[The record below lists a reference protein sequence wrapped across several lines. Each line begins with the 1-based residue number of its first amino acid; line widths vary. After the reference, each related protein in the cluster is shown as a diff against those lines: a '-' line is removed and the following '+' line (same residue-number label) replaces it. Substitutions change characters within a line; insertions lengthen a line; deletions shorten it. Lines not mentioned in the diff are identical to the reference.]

1 MIDSLHLELA
11 PIVLFTYNRPRHTEQ
26 TLNALMQNKLAS
38 ESTLYIYCDGPRK
51 NANEADLEKIQNVRK
66 IIKKENW
73 CKTVNII
80 ESVKN
85 QGLATSI
92 RTGVTD
98 IVKKH
103 GKVIVME
110 DDLLTS
116 SAFLTYM
123 NKALNYYETRKS
135 VFSISAYCLPPNKFQ
150 IPDDYNYD
158 VFVGLRNSSWGW
170 ATWSDRWQQVDWD
183 VAVFNEIKSNPE
195 IKEAFNR
202 RGDDVFEM
210 LEMQQ
215 SGKLDIWSIQFTV
228 AHFKNHAVSIIPTIS
243 YVDNIGFDGT
253 GENCGVTEAL
263 KNTYLSENENIRFID
278 ILYQDKRI
286 TNAFYSAY
294 YRKKRPVLKKIANR
308 LSRAFLK
315 KNIFTIKRKIYC

>member
-1 MIDSLHLELA
+1 MTELA
-11 PIVLFTYNRPRHTEQ
+11 PIVLFVYNRSVHTEQ
-26 TLNALMQNKLAS
+26 TLDALMQNTLAS
-38 ESTLYIYCDGPRK
+38 ESTLYIYCDGPK
-51 NANEADLEKIQNVRK
+51 KSASEADLKKIQNVRK
-66 IIKKENW
+66 IVKKEKW
-73 CKTVNII
+73 CKTVHII
-80 ESVKN
+80 ESVMN

-116 SAFLTYM
+116 SAFLSYM
-123 NKALNYYETRKS
+123 NKALNYYEIRKS

-170 ATWSDRWQQVDWD
+170 ATWNDRWQQVDWE
-183 VAVFNEIKSNPE
+183 VSVFDEIKSNPE

-263 KNTYLSENENIRFID
+263 KNTRLSENEDIRFID
-278 ILYQDKRI
+278 ILYLDKRL
-286 TNAFYSAY
+286 TNAFYNVY
-294 YRKKRPVLKKIANR
+294 YRKKRPQLKKIANR
-308 LSRAFLK
+308 LSRFFFK
-315 KNIFTIKRKIYC
+315 KNIFIIKRKI

>member
-1 MIDSLHLELA
+1 MTELA
-11 PIVLFTYNRPRHTEQ
+11 PIVLFVYNRSVHTEQ
-26 TLNALMQNKLAS
+26 TLDALMQNTLAS
-38 ESTLYIYCDGPRK
+38 ESTLYIYCDGPK
-51 NANEADLEKIQNVRK
+51 KSASEADLKKIQNVRK
-66 IIKKENW
+66 IVKKEKW
-73 CKTVNII
+73 CKTVHII
-80 ESVKN
+80 ESVMN

-116 SAFLTYM
+116 SAFLSYM
-123 NKALNYYETRKS
+123 NKALNYYEIRKS

-170 ATWSDRWQQVDWD
+170 ATWNDRWQQVDWE
-183 VAVFNEIKSNPE
+183 VSVFDEIKSNPE

-263 KNTYLSENENIRFID
+263 KNTRLSENEDIRFID
-278 ILYQDKRI
+278 ILYLDKRL
-286 TNAFYSAY
+286 TNAFYNVY
-294 YRKKRPVLKKIANR
+294 YTKKRPQLKKIANR
-308 LSRAFLK
+308 LSRFFFK
-315 KNIFTIKRKIYC
+315 KNIFIIKRKIYC

>member
-1 MIDSLHLELA
+1 MNLFLA
-11 PIVLFTYNRPRHTEQ
+11 PIVLFTYNRAQHTKQ
-26 TLNALMQNKLAS
+26 TLKALMSNNLAS
-38 ESTLYIYCDGPRK
+38 ESTLYIYCDGPKK
-51 NANEADLEKIQNVRK
+51 NASEADLEKIHQVRE
-66 IIKKENW
+66 IVKKEQW
-73 CKTVNII
+73 CQTVHII

-170 ATWSDRWQQVDWD
+170 ATWSDRWQQVDWE
-183 VAVFNEIKSNPE
+183 VSVFNEMRSNPQ

-228 AHFKNHAVSIIPTIS
+228 AHFKNHAVSIIPTVS

-253 GENCGVTEAL
+253 GENCGTTEAL
-263 KNTYLSENENIRFID
+263 RNTYLSENEDIRFID
-278 ILYQDKRI
+278 ILYEDKI
-286 TNAFYSAY
+286 LTNAFYNVFH
-294 YRKKRPVLKKIANR
+294 RKKRPLWKKAINR
-308 LSRAFLK
+308 LSRLLGR
-315 KNIFTIKRKIYC
+315 KNIFVIKKRIYN

>member
-1 MIDSLHLELA
+1 MTELA
-11 PIVLFTYNRPRHTEQ
+11 PIVLFVYNRSVHTEQ
-26 TLNALMQNKLAS
+26 TLDALMQNTLAS
-38 ESTLYIYCDGPRK
+38 ESTLYIYCDGPK
-51 NANEADLEKIQNVRK
+51 KSASEADLKKIQNVRK
-66 IIKKENW
+66 IVKKEKW
-73 CKTVNII
+73 CKTVHII
-80 ESVKN
+80 ESVMN

-116 SAFLTYM
+116 SAFLSYM
-123 NKALNYYETRKS
+123 NKALNYYEIRKS

-170 ATWSDRWQQVDWD
+170 ATWNDRWQQVDWE
-183 VAVFNEIKSNPE
+183 VSVFDEIKSNPE